1 MAERVNRRVLKGRI
15 VRRPREPRPH
25 GVPFTPVP
33 GQLELFEHSQH
44 EGCGTLLC
52 PCGTSS

>member
-1 MAERVNRRVLKGRI
+1 MAERVNRPLKAERRGRA
-15 VRRPREPRPH
+15 REPRPH

-44 EGCGTLLC
+44 EQ
-52 PCGTSS
+52 PDENR